1 MFKLLFKLLILS
13 TLATTLVPQ
22 PSRATNI
29 PIKYQ
34 QVSVEDATRGLIP
47 VTLYFGKVV
56 TINFTGVAEQIY
68 NVTPSDRSGFVYNG
82 DLPLESGQARVLSLL
97 PVKRIDFKG
106 NYQTSHPNLVVRT
119 VNGLGETKQ
128 YNFLIN
134 FSSDVMTNAGI
145 TIVPPAKPQSL
156 LGGDRIS
163 VSAGQT
169 INADAVE
176 GGLRIAIAKQFVK
189 RNDPEIN
196 QIRNFIFMMRNGNT
210 LNEAIVTTGVNPAV
224 IESLGELYLEAEL
237 PPRLR
242 KTEISAKPDS
252 NDWGYL
258 EPLLDEI
265 EAEENGKLRDKL
277 WQAAEEIDL
286 NKNPRPQLEE
296 YGIDERWIGKIMK
309 AYLTTEK

>member
-1 MFKLLFKLLILS
+1 MFKLKLLFKLLIIGSLVTTVAPRPS
-13 TLATTLVPQ
+13 LAV
-22 PSRATNI
+22 NV

-47 VTLYFGKVV
+47 TTLYFGKIV
-56 TINFTGVAEQIY
+56 TIDFTGVAEQIY
-68 NVTPSDRSGFVYNG
+68 NVTPSDRSQFVYNG
-82 DLPLESGQARVLSLL
+82 DLPIESGQARVLSLL

-128 YNFLIN
+128 YNFLID
-134 FSSDVMTNAGI
+134 FSSDVMTSAGI
-145 TIVPPAKPQSL
+145 AIVPPAKPQSL
-156 LGGDRIS
+156 LGGDRIK

-176 GGLRIAIAKQFVK
+176 GGLRIAIAKQFIK
-189 RNDPEIN
+189 RNAPEIN
-196 QIRNFIFMMRNGNT
+196 RIRNFIFMMRNGNT

-237 PPRLR
+237 PSRLR
-242 KTEISAKPDS
+242 ETEIITKS
-252 NDWGYL
+252 NDDDWGYL

-265 EAEENGKLRDKL
+265 DAEENDKLREKL
-277 WQAAEEIDL
+277 WQAAEEI
-286 NKNPRPQLEE
+286 E
-296 YGIDERWIGKIMK
+296 
-309 AYLTTEK
+309 